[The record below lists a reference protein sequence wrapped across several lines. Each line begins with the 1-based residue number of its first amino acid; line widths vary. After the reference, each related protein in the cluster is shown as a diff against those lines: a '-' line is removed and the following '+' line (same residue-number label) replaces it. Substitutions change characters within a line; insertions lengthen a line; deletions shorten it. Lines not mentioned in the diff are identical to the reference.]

1 MELEVHQRIYY
12 SNKKLIPIR
21 DVAESLIA
29 LEAIFRQSPNIL
41 EVIFPN
47 TEISSVEI
55 YINELKS
62 DSLWEDIV
70 VKFIFKDQKNLD
82 AFIANLRE
90 RVGMDSIMND
100 GKLLAVIAISIILL
114 GGIYILNQDKSSST
128 AEQKTIIEANNNTII
143 QIGAGLVDLSAQDFK
158 ALIDSAIKDK
168 KSLTQNAAKFVAPAK
183 RDPSATITFN
193 NNEEL
198 KINNDAVRAMP
209 RFAQVAEEEPYI
221 EDFKNIELTIRAT
234 DLDSNKRGWA
244 VVIPEIN
251 TKRIRLQLD
260 PGINPEML
268 IGKSKI
274 MAEVTVIFEYDYENN
289 KIPKLVFLRKI
300 ND

>member
-41 EVIFPN
+41 EAIFPN

-100 GKLLAVIAISIILL
+100 GKLLAVIAISIILRHYVAAAQTENL
-114 GGIYILNQDKSSST
+114 TSINQ
-128 AEQKTIIEANNNTII
+128 ANH
-143 QIGAGLVDLSAQDFK
+143 
-158 ALIDSAIKDK
+158 
-168 KSLTQNAAKFVAPAK
+168 
-183 RDPSATITFN
+183 
-193 NNEEL
+193 
-198 KINNDAVRAMP
+198 
-209 RFAQVAEEEPYI
+209 YH
-221 EDFKNIELTIRAT
+221 
-234 DLDSNKRGWA
+234 
-244 VVIPEIN
+244 
-251 TKRIRLQLD
+251 
-260 PGINPEML
+260 
-268 IGKSKI
+268 
-274 MAEVTVIFEYDYENN
+274 
-289 KIPKLVFLRKI
+289 
-300 ND
+300 